1 MSTDPVDGIVS
12 RQSPFGVAETVS
24 RLTEAIGAAGAKV
37 FAVIDQSAEARAVG
51 QSLRDTTLVIFGNP
65 AGGTP
70 VMAAA
75 PLAAMDLPLKVL
87 VFAGDDGAVWMSYL
101 DRAWLAARYQL
112 SPELAAPLAAPA
124 ALTAKV
130 AGAALL
136 AEAGGDEH
144 GQGHQAGGG
153 QVDDVDPVRQG
164 GDRVHAGGAGQPG

>member
-24 RLTEAIGAAGAKV
+24 MLTAAIGAAGAKV

-51 QSLRDTTLVIFGNP
+51 QSLRDTTLVIFGSP
-65 AGGTP
+65 VGGTP

-87 VFAGDDGAVWMSYL
+87 VFAGDDGTVWMSYL

-130 AGAALL
+130 ADAA
-136 AEAGGDEH
+136 AG
-144 GQGHQAGGG
+144 
-153 QVDDVDPVRQG
+153 
-164 GDRVHAGGAGQPG
+164 